1 MVLEAIQTGVIFRG
15 YDFRL
20 LETVAA
26 IAATAARNWGAA
38 EVHFANAMQIS
49 ADLPHRIEQPEV
61 RRFYAQMLLVRDDS
75 GDREKARK
83 ILDEAMD
90 QYQQLG
96 MPKHREIAEALLRTA
111 STIVAGAS
119 AAVPTTS
126 IFRRDGHY
134 WTLTYAGRV
143 VRLKD
148 AKGLR
153 DIACLLGSPGRG
165 LHVAD
170 LIAASAGELRDPRS
184 ESFSK
189 MSREALNE
197 IGLSTSSGGSE
208 PILDAQARKE
218 YRARLGELHQ
228 ELEEAERIGDPVRT
242 DSARRELD
250 AIAGQLSAAYG
261 LGRRRREP
269 NDPAERARI
278 AVAMRIR
285 GALERI
291 EREHRQLGRHLSRAI
306 QTGTFC
312 TYSPEVPTRWEL

>member
-1 MVLEAIQTGVIFRG
+1 
-15 YDFRL
+15 
-20 LETVAA
+20 
-26 IAATAARNWGAA
+26 
-38 EVHFANAMQIS
+38 
-49 ADLPHRIEQPEV
+49 
-61 RRFYAQMLLVRDDS
+61 
-75 GDREKARK
+75 
-83 ILDEAMD
+83 
-90 QYQQLG
+90 
-96 MPKHREIAEALLRTA
+96 MPKHREMAEALLRSASNRRTSTA
-111 STIVAGAS
+111 VAV
-119 AAVPTTS
+119 AVPMTR

-134 WTLTYAGRV
+134 WTLTYAGKV

-170 LIAASAGELRDPRS
+170 LIAASAGELRDPRIDS
-184 ESFSK
+184 YSR
-189 MSREALNE
+189 MSREALSE
-197 IGLSTSSGGSE
+197 MGLSTSVGGGE
-208 PILDAQARKE
+208 PLVDAQARRE
-218 YRARLGELHQ
+218 YRVRLAELHQ
-228 ELEEAERIGDPVRT
+228 ELEEAERMGDQVRT

-291 EREHRQLGRHLSRAI
+291 EKEHHQLGRHLSGAI

-312 TYSPEVPTRWEL
+312 TYSPEVPTTWEL